1 MITYT
6 PRDFN
11 YSILKD
17 IPYAKRPKGKQY
29 TKDKKK
35 ILDITC
41 AFDIETTGLED
52 LEHAF
57 MYVRQLAIGEEN
69 VIIGRTWEEFIF
81 TLNRLIDYLDTN
93 DYMVIYV
100 HNLSFEFSFLKGI
113 YEFTNEEVFA
123 VDSRKVLKCTM
134 FNHFEFR
141 CSYLQTNMSLREF
154 THKYNVK
161 HKKLDDFSYT
171 TKRYPRTKLSK
182 KELAYAINDVVGLVE
197 AINAEMQ
204 LDQHTLFSIP
214 LTSTGY
220 VRDMARRSM
229 YSFNHFQLKAMLPNL
244 KIQLML
250 EEAFRGGNVH
260 SNRYMTDI
268 IIYDAMSA
276 DRSSSYPDVQVNDMV
291 PMSEFYL
298 EERKVTIDWVLDL
311 IYKYRKAVLMRIR
324 FENIE
329 LKDKL
334 WGAPYLSRDKSRHVY
349 NGIYDNGRILEAD
362 SLETTLTDIDLKI
375 VLSEYT
381 FTDCE
386 IIDCASAKYG
396 YMPRQLRDLN
406 IRLYKNKTEL
416 KGLPD
421 QEIYYYKSKALLNS
435 IYGMSVQRPIR
446 QPILYEDHIFK
457 VDTSKDPQE
466 LLDKYYR
473 RAFMSYAWGVWT
485 TANARY
491 RLEEGIRL
499 AGHNFVYCD
508 TDSVK
513 YIGDI
518 DWKPYNNERIRI
530 SKKNG
535 AYAKDAKGKMHY
547 MGVYEPEEFMPRFKT
562 LGAKKYCWED
572 EEKHL
577 HLTLA
582 GVSKKIG
589 ALELEER
596 GGLEAFKDG
605 FTFFKG
611 GGNEAIYNDNIS
623 IDINIKGHKLHIT
636 DNLYIKPST
645 YKLGLTEE
653 YIALLDDAELWLEVF
668 KKEQL

>member
-1 MITYT
+1 M
-6 PRDFN
+6 
-11 YSILKD
+11 K
-17 IPYAKRPKGKQY
+17 
-29 TKDKKK
+29 
-35 ILDITC
+35 
-41 AFDIETTGLED
+41 
-52 LEHAF
+52 
-57 MYVRQLAIGEEN
+57 
-69 VIIGRTWEEFIF
+69 
-81 TLNRLIDYLDTN
+81 
-93 DYMVIYV
+93 
-100 HNLSFEFSFLKGI
+100 
-113 YEFTNEEVFA
+113 
-123 VDSRKVLKCTM
+123 
-134 FNHFEFR
+134 
-141 CSYLQTNMSLREF
+141 
-154 THKYNVK
+154 
-161 HKKLDDFSYT
+161 
-171 TKRYPRTKLSK
+171 
-182 KELAYAINDVVGLVE
+182 
-197 AINAEMQ
+197 
-204 LDQHTLFSIP
+204 LDQHTLFNIP

-229 YSFNHFQLKAMLPNL
+229 YSFNHLQLKAMLPSL

-260 SNRYMTDI
+260 SNRYLTDI
-268 IIYDAMSA
+268 IIYNALSA

-298 EERKVTIDWVLDL
+298 EERQVTIDWVLDL
-311 IYKYRKAVLMRIR
+311 VYKYRKAVLIRIR
-324 FENIE
+324 FDNIE

-381 FTDCE
+381 FTNCE

-406 IRLYKNKTEL
+406 IFLYKNKTEL
-416 KGLPD
+416 KGIPD
-421 QEIYYYKSKALLNS
+421 QEIYYFKSKALLNS

-457 VDTSKDPQE
+457 VDTSKDSQD
-466 LLDKYYR
+466 LLAKYYR

-562 LGAKKYCWED
+562 LGAKKYCRED

-582 GVSKKIG
+582 GVSKKLG
-589 ALELEER
+589 AEELEER

-623 IDINIKGHKLHIT
+623 IDINIKGRKLHIT

-645 YKLGLTEE
+645 YTLGLTEE